1 MILHCISSEHESPK
15 EIYKIVRN
23 ELKKHNESLL
33 KKPEVILFTKAD
45 MVDGRKLE
53 SDINL
58 FKKTHKNVLS
68 VSVIDDLSIKELS
81 GQLVK
86 ILRKL

>member
-1 MILHCISSEHESPK
+1 MSEQYVL
-15 EIYKIVRN
+15 EIYEIVRN
-23 ELKKHNESLL
+23 ELKKHDDDFLN
-33 KKPEVILFTKAD
+33 KPEVILFTKAD

-68 VSVIDDLSIKELS
+68 VSVIDNVSIKELS
-81 GQLVK
+81 DQLVK